1 MAAQIKATEFL
12 GTFGVRARAVREAVA
27 RLTEGAPSLAQLVR
41 ATALPR
47 RTVEELLAVLA
58 EDLAGDGSIRPDLVA
73 AYRDACGYEQLRR
86 TALPDPLAARL
97 SSSPDLV
104 ERLERLVAGAPA
116 ARPGLDHV
124 AATATTIARR
134 ALWLDSTFDLAGASV
149 LCAGDHDLT
158 SLALRLVNPDVAVTV
173 VDLDERI
180 LSYLDEQGAGVRCL
194 YGDFRL
200 GLPAEAAESAD
211 LVVTDPP
218 YTPDG
223 VRLFL
228 ARGLQGLRDHE
239 HGRLVLAYGYGDR
252 QPALGLK
259 VQQAIGQLQLAY
271 EAILPGF
278 NRYHGA
284 EAVGSASDLYVLQPT
299 ARTPKALE
307 PAIRESVANIY
318 THGAQSVEG
327 TADALES
334 TVADALLAAAAG
346 TDRLPVPALIGERW
360 PHAPAGSA
368 RLGQARLF
376 QHGLPANLVRRDPFG
391 VAIDLAADPG
401 PWLLRAL
408 LATNA
413 TRVAILVP
421 NGHPDLA
428 DARGQGALTSLLSA
442 KYALRFRRSFPD
454 SRHAI
459 VEAAR
464 VPADS
469 AAGLVLERAHGKAA
483 NSWREG
489 LIRASGGTLTKNE
502 ARSAI
507 AVASR
512 HPDLLDT
519 APISLPRHQLTALLA
534 DIG

>member
-1 MAAQIKATEFL
+1 VAVAIKATEFV
-12 GTFGVRARAVREAVA
+12 GTFGVRGRAVREAIA
-27 RLTEGAPSLAQLVR
+27 LLTEGAPSLAQLVR

-47 RTVEELLAVLA
+47 RTVEELLDALA
-58 EDLAGDGSIRPDLVA
+58 EDLASDGSIRPDRVA
-73 AYRDACGYEQLRR
+73 AYREAFGYGQLRR

-97 SSSPDLV
+97 SPELV
-104 ERLERLVAGAPA
+104 GELERLVTGAPTGRQA
-116 ARPGLDHV
+116 LDHV
-124 AATATTIARR
+124 AATATTVARR
-134 ALWLDSTFDLAGASV
+134 ALWLDSTFDLAGANV
-149 LCAGDHDLT
+149 LCVGDHDLS

-173 VDLDERI
+173 VDVDERV
-180 LSYLDEQGAGVRCL
+180 LAHLDEQGLGVRCL
-194 YGDFRL
+194 YSDLRL
-200 GLPAEAAESAD
+200 GLPAEASEWAD

-228 ARGLQGLRDHE
+228 ARGLQGLRDHD
-239 HGRLVLAYGYGDR
+239 HGRLVLAYGFGDR

-284 EAVGSASDLYVLQPT
+284 QAVGSASDLYVCQPT
-299 ARTPKALE
+299 ARTWKALD

-327 TADALES
+327 TVDALES
-334 TVADALLAAAAG
+334 TVADAVLAAAAG
-346 TDRLPVPALIGERW
+346 EAGLPVPALIGDRW
-360 PHAPAGSA
+360 PRVPAGSA
-368 RLGQARLF
+368 RLGLAPLV
-376 QHGLPANLVRRDPFG
+376 HNGLPANLVRREPFG
-391 VAIDLAADPG
+391 VALDLGADPG

-428 DARGQGALTSLLSA
+428 DARAQRSLIDLVGS
-442 KYALRFRRSFPD
+442 KYQLRFRRSFPD
-454 SRHAI
+454 PRHAI
-459 VEAAR
+459 VEASSTSPDSVAR
-464 VPADS
+464 
-469 AAGLVLERAHGKAA
+469 LVLERAYGKAA

-489 LIRASGGTLTKNE
+489 LIRATGGTLTKNE
-502 ARSAI
+502 ARAAI
-507 AVASR
+507 AEASR
-512 HPDLLDT
+512 RPDLLDS

-534 DIG
+534 DIANS